1 MNREKISL
9 PTRQAH
15 LGAALRYV
23 VLNPLRAG
31 LTDQAVDWP
40 WSSVHAHLGKIEDGI
55 TATAPIASR
64 YPDFAALL
72 AAGEEDEMLLRLR
85 GPKALADRSAIPLFS
100 TGWRSKAGARS
111 NPPSVAQGRS

>member
-1 MNREKISL
+1 MRRS
-9 PTRQAH
+9 ASCSF
-15 LGAALRYV
+15 
-23 VLNPLRAG
+23 G
-31 LTDQAVDWP
+31 LVEPIDQALG
-40 WSSVHAHLGKIEDGI
+40 HAHLGKIEDGI

-72 AAGEEDEMLLRLR
+72 TAGEEDEMLLRLR

-111 NPPSVAQGRS
+111 SPLGVGQGQVKCTGLHPLSGTR